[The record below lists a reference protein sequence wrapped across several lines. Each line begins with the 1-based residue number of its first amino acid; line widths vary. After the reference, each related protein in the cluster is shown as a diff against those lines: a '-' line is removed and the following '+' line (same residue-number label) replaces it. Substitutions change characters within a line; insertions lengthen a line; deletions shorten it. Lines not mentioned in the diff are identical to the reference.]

1 MARRKITQ
9 GTIYFYLKPE
19 SNKSEYGTLMFR
31 YSYQGKPKAM
41 STGIK
46 MLPFN
51 WDGEDKEPIYIP
63 KPLAK
68 TLAPDIKFSNFLTKG
83 QVMDIVAELNQIE
96 LRVKDIEFGLRTI
109 SSQNVIDKLKNP
121 DEKPVYFTDF
131 IEEVVEGNRS
141 TLKDA
146 TFVVY
151 NTMLNMARDYESI
164 QGRKYEVSEIGH
176 NYLKG
181 LCEFMVAKDLKNST
195 INRRLKHFKGF
206 VSKAR
211 KRGYDIDATYLDYK
225 WKEDDRDLPLTG
237 WLSMSSF

>member
-63 KPLAK
+63 K

-96 LRVKDIEFGLRTI
+96 LRVKDIELGLRTI

-131 IEEVVEGNRS
+131 IEEVVEGNQRI
-141 TLKDA
+141 
-146 TFVVY
+146 
-151 NTMLNMARDYESI
+151 R
-164 QGRKYEVSEIGH
+164 
-176 NYLKG
+176 
-181 LCEFMVAKDLKNST
+181 
-195 INRRLKHFKGF
+195 FK
-206 VSKAR
+206 S
-211 KRGYDIDATYLDYK
+211 
-225 WKEDDRDLPLTG
+225 
-237 WLSMSSF
+237 